1 VSSPIR
7 ATKRKIQDYA
17 YQQQQSDSDNDH
29 FAKPR
34 HATRDQKSHSRQPPG
49 FDDEFAAVRVA
60 KPPRAAKQPRGL
72 GQPITVDERM
82 AGLDEMQ
89 LDVLHDFLNGA
100 KKLRQAVMTNN
111 GHRQTI
117 FSDTVLR
124 EMGLRLPA
132 DLEEMKAI
140 PGINKDMVDRYG
152 RRFMLLV
159 NNTRDMYG
167 DLGMAPV
174 HRNPQSQHRP
184 AVQELSDDDY
194 EDDDDDDEEVYDPN
208 RQQVID
214 LCESDEDIPAPEEDL
229 ESNYSY
235 SDSDDEDND
244 DERRSHFFTQAPDP
258 EVEAFNSRLT
268 QTAAANAA
276 SSKASAAKRA
286 PRASSS
292 GPKKR
297 FGRKSGGSYG
307 RGGFSGVK
315 KRATSKGTSSKAPT
329 APKRATGGSS
339 RGGGVGANSRAA
351 GGAGNNGWSSI
362 MGMPT

>member
-1 VSSPIR
+1 
-7 ATKRKIQDYA
+7 
-17 YQQQQSDSDNDH
+17 
-29 FAKPR
+29 
-34 HATRDQKSHSRQPPG
+34 
-49 FDDEFAAVRVA
+49 
-60 KPPRAAKQPRGL
+60 
-72 GQPITVDERM
+72 M

-100 KKLRQAVMTNN
+100 KKLRQSVMTDN

-140 PGINKDMVDRYG
+140 PGINKDMVNRYG

-159 NNTRDMYG
+159 NNTRDMYR
-167 DLGMAPV
+167 DMGMAPPAQ
-174 HRNPQSQHRP
+174 RNRHPQHRP
-184 AVQELSDDDY
+184 AVQEFSDDDY
-194 EDDDDDDEEVYDPN
+194 EDDDDDEEVYDPN

-214 LCESDEDIPAPEEDL
+214 LCESDEEVSVPEEDL

-235 SDSDDEDND
+235 GDSDDDDD
-244 DERRSHFFTQAPDP
+244 DERRSHFFTQGPDP

-268 QTAAANAA
+268 QTMTANA
-276 SSKASAAKRA
+276 STSAAKAATRA

-292 GPKKR
+292 GTKKR
-297 FGRKSGGSYG
+297 FNRKSGGSYG

-315 KRATSKGTSSKAPT
+315 KRATSKTTSSKAPA
-329 APKRATGGSS
+329 APKRAAVGSS
-339 RGGGVGANSRAA
+339 RGGGAGPSARA
-351 GGAGNNGWSSI
+351 GGSTNNNGWSSI